1 MTEDTRAG
9 DSDTQKPAQPATPK
23 INFALLTELRF
34 KPHPH
39 IRDIP
44 FPTGVH
50 IGWAEIAD
58 EAKAAHHLLDLAG
71 IANAQGY
78 DGDLDARTWQLVVK
92 AQQLDGIHDRLRTW
106 HARETEGG
114 MVGDYCVECGSR
126 WPCDTIRL
134 LDGEEVS

>member
-1 MTEDTRAG
+1 MTAAE
-9 DSDTQKPAQPATPK
+9 QQPEAAPD
-23 INFALLTELRF
+23 INFALLQDLRF

-44 FPTGVH
+44 FPAGVH

-58 EAKAAHHLLDLAG
+58 QAKAAHHLLDLAG
-71 IANAQGY
+71 IPNDKGY
-78 DGDLDARTWQLVVK
+78 NGDLDARTYLATRKIHQL
-92 AQQLDGIHDRLRTW
+92 QGIHDRLRTW
-106 HARETEGG
+106 HSRETAEGG

-134 LDGEEVS
+134 LDGEEVP